1 MLLSL
6 SVLASSSSSQ
16 LVGREESATHAN
28 TDCLNGTLPK
38 SVEVVVIVTCVLSMI
53 GAGLIVLS
61 YVLIREIRTKAR
73 EILVHL
79 SLMDFMYATAN
90 LVGIAIN
97 FERFSED
104 DFANHSMM
112 KRVCLAQAAFAS
124 FGTTASVFWTIAL
137 AVYVYLIV
145 LLPWK
150 RIGRYLMIS
159 FYFICYGIS
168 FIIMLWFTLTR
179 KFGFTR
185 YGASGWCSILVLDS
199 DHKHLPFNNTFG
211 SDIWMY
217 LAIFLVPTIFIA
229 LKFHLRYQVRVIL
242 CSRRLFLLFVSLVR

>member
-6 SVLASSSSSQ
+6 SVLASSSSSSQ

-38 SVEVVVIVTCVLSMI
+38 SVEVVVIATCVLSMI

-150 RIGRYLMIS
+150 KIGRYLMIS

-168 FIIMLWFTLTR
+168 FIIMLWFTLTG
-179 KFGFTR
+179 KLGFTK
-185 YGASGWCSILVLDS
+185 YGGSGWCSILVFDS
-199 DHKHLPFNNTFG
+199 DHQKHLPLNNTFG
-211 SDIWMY
+211 SDLWVL

-229 LKFHLRYQVRVIL
+229 LKFHLRHQV
-242 CSRRLFLLFVSLVR
+242 SRFLALT